1 MLGTMTRGAR
11 RWGLPGLALLVAP
24 GLAAQA
30 RAQSDSQQCR
40 IECAAPFA
48 ERAQNTISIQTCL
61 VRCAARSAALGA
73 ANVTG
78 TMVMPTPQTPWTSL
92 PGNRRPPQGVAAA
105 PRGTERQANTRQRSP
120 ARRNQEA
127 TLASMSPAPVAAPA
141 GAAAP
146 SMFGSL
152 LAAQA
157 AVPAA
162 AVAAARAPEPGSGS
176 FGAIYAARTPSRAYG
191 LSVGAGDRGAAHR
204 AAESACHEGKG
215 NACRLVGE
223 FSARCGAVAHALRSN
238 GAVVVTAHPSTYTVM
253 AAVSGTGQTREEAE
267 RQAMAACAQRGRGL
281 LCQVTE
287 ARCAG

>member
-1 MLGTMTRGAR
+1 MSRLAAR
-11 RWGLPGLALLVAP
+11 AGLPTLALLAASA
-24 GLAAQA
+24 LAAPA
-30 RAQSDSQQCR
+30 EAQSDSQQCR

-78 TMVMPTPQTPWTSL
+78 TMVMPTPLTPWTAP
-92 PGNRRPPQGVAAA
+92 PGTRRPPQGLAAA
-105 PRGTERQANTRQRSP
+105 PRGTERQANARQRSP
-120 ARRNQEA
+120 AKRNPGA
-127 TLASMSPAPVAAPA
+127 NLASAQLAPA
-141 GAAAP
+141 STPASPAAP
-146 SMFGSL
+146 SVFGSFI
-152 LAAQA
+152 ADQA

-162 AVAAARAPEPGSGS
+162 VPEAAIPAPRAPDSGRGT

-191 LSVGAGDRGAAHR
+191 LSVGAGDRGVAHR

-238 GAVVVTAHPSTYTVM
+238 GAVVVTAHSSTYTVM